1 MEGNRPTSSI
11 ESFISATLDS
21 ERLKLISHLS
31 QESYSILDLAEK
43 MDEDPKFL
51 LRHLDILEQANLVVV
66 SATDGVKL
74 YRFNTKSIESIARQ
88 QFKKH
93 RQDKSF
99 TNLSDDQ
106 MKLVSSYIQADGSLK
121 MIPSQTKKIK
131 IILDYLVNAF
141 EFDVSYS
148 EKEINEIL
156 KSYNPDTSMLRR
168 YLVDYKYLQRE
179 RDGSRYWRPKDHPSD
194 VRKV

>member
-1 MEGNRPTSSI
+1 MQGNQPTSSI
-11 ESFISATLDS
+11 ESYISATLDS
-21 ERLKLISHLS
+21 ERLKLIPHLS
-31 QESYSILDLAEK
+31 QGSYSILELAEK
-43 MDEDPKFL
+43 MDEDPKIL

-66 SATDGVKL
+66 SDKDGVKL

-131 IILDYLVNAF
+131 IILDYVVNAF

-168 YLVDYKYLQRE
+168 FLVDYKYLHRE
-179 RDGSRYWRPKDHPSD
+179 RDGSRYWRPKDHPSN